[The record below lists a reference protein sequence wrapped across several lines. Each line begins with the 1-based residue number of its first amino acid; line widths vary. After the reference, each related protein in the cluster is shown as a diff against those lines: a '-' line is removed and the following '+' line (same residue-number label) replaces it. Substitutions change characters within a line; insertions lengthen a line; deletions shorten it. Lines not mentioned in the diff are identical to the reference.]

1 MLDRTSAAE
10 YLCIGVMG
18 PVSINITFKLRT
30 GAEENLFLSLPGF
43 PQVVP
48 EISSAF
54 TEHSQ
59 QKNISKSL
67 EIRSFLPFT

>member
-18 PVSINITFKLRT
+18 PVSIKITFKLRT

-43 PQVVP
+43 PQVVLFKD
-48 EISSAF
+48 IC
-54 TEHSQ
+54 TI
-59 QKNISKSL
+59 NCSKK
-67 EIRSFLPFT
+67 E